1 MSTEQMRQ
9 EFEAWASEHEFL
21 GGCHFNR
28 KPSGNYH
35 DVDFQHAW
43 ESWQASRAAVV
54 VHLPVPGYEV
64 PDRHH
69 TGQCEYRD
77 RALLA
82 IEAAGLKVEP

>member
-1 MSTEQMRQ
+1 MGSDKMRD

-54 VHLPVPGYEV
+54 VSLPIDVSG
-64 PDRHH
+64 
-69 TGQCEYRD
+69 GLYR
-77 RALLA
+77 LA
-82 IEAAGLKVEP
+82 VEDCTRCIEAAGLQVTQ